1 MSSVMIYAKNNF
13 FYFKNIMKMM
23 PWSHYIKKESTYIMQ
38 NQNTKYQTWLKK
50 SDKGE
55 QLY

>member
-1 MSSVMIYAKNNF
+1 
-13 FYFKNIMKMM
+13 
-23 PWSHYIKKESTYIMQ
+23 MQ